1 MVTIKCDVYDKRDFE
16 MFLDYAKKKKIED
29 CNNNKITPYLLKIE
43 LEKLARLKRLLTG
56 KVKEDYQITRN

>member
-1 MVTIKCDVYDKRDFE
+1 MVTIKCDVYEKRDFE
-16 MFLDYAKKKKIED
+16 IFLDYAREKKIED

-56 KVKEDYQITRN
+56 KTKEDYQRTRD